1 LESRAA
7 PLLGNS
13 EHRTYRYDPFHRFE
27 FTFTSVVLSHWCF
40 VHSTTSGTKLLINPD
55 LWLFF
60 KLEEKTSGRGTVNF
74 SLVSKMPQK
83 ASAET
88 SESRLQTLRSGH
100 LGRRRFQ

>member
-27 FTFTSVVLSHWCF
+27 FHLYLSGAEPLVF

-60 KLEEKTSGRGTVNF
+60 KLEEKTSGKGTVNF

-100 LGRRRFQ
+100 LGRRRFR